1 MQIKLILINMIFQ
14 EPIKIYNDNNN
25 GIAPVTL
32 AFYLTVTQQSS
43 EDIEVIS
50 IIYFIYLI

>member
-1 MQIKLILINMIFQ
+1 MIFQ